1 MWSFDMNCCT
11 SCSRIDT
18 CPDAK
23 VIQKKLRELL
33 DAVESHKAG
42 SLKGVIVVVCKDPE
56 K

>member
-23 VIQKKLRELL
+23 AIQKTLRALL
-33 DAVESHKAG
+33 DAVENNEGG
-42 SLKGVIVVVCKDPE
+42 SQKGVIVVVCKDPE